1 MSWGRLKVAEA
12 RVAVAEEKLMAI
24 EEELDN
30 AKVKLNKIE
39 MDTSSFQTS
48 LGTFI
53 VIMSQRG
60 FHTITVS
67 IGGDYDIS
75 KVVIAATKEGNVV
88 SIPFIRQDFYFDME
102 DSNPDEDEFM
112 SKLLNRFA
120 TEGKNIDLETH

>member
-12 RVAVAEEKLMAI
+12 RVAVAEDKLMAI

-67 IGGDYDIS
+67 IGGDYDTS
-75 KVVIAATKEGNVV
+75 RVVIAATKEGNVV
-88 SIPFIRQDFYFDME
+88 RIPFIRQDFYFDME

-112 SKLLNRFA
+112 SKLLVKFV
-120 TEGKNIDLETH
+120 E